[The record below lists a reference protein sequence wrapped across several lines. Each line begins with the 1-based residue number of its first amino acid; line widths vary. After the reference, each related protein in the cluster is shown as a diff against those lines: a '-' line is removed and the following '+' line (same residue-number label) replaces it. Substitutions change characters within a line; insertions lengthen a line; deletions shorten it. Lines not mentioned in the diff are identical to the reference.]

1 MVTYGKSKVWIDKML
16 KSLADGNEEI
26 NFEKLVNALEP
37 FLICQETKAALS
49 RQKIFILTKPT
60 LVKAFQVIFKTF
72 WSQSKSDFNI
82 VNFRVPQ
89 FDLQSLSSANKNTK

>member
-16 KSLADGNEEI
+16 NSLADGNGEI

-37 FLICQETKAALS
+37 FLICQEIKAALS

-60 LVKAFQVIFKTF
+60 LVKAFQVILKTF
-72 WSQSKSDFNI
+72 
-82 VNFRVPQ
+82 
-89 FDLQSLSSANKNTK
+89 